1 MVNWLD
7 EARAIAPRLYEI
19 RRDFHR
25 HPETGDEEVRTGSRI
40 AEIMEGL
47 GYTVT
52 RPMGTSVV
60 AELAGGPGKAV
71 GLRADID
78 ALPVT
83 ELTGCDF
90 ASENPGRM
98 HACGHDIHTT
108 GAIGA
113 AMLLA
118 AHKDELPGT
127 VRFLFQ
133 PNEEQDGGAQRM
145 IDAGAADGLSAVFGA
160 HVDPA
165 LPAGVIGIRYGAFYA
180 ASATYDITVRGVGT
194 HAAKPQ
200 FGKNP
205 ITAGAAVAKALK
217 DLWLSLGEEG
227 VVSVTRF
234 EAGTAYNIIPDEA
247 HLAGTIRIFG
257 LPQRDALA
265 AKLAETASKAAAA
278 YGCTAQ
284 TAIHP
289 TYGGIINTDAE
300 TALAEETAK
309 EVLGEAQVR
318 PVGSTMIS
326 EDVGCFI
333 DKCTGS
339 FYHVGAGSDFPLH
352 SPRFLPKEEILIP
365 LSAVHAA
372 VVWKAMQR

>member
-1 MVNWLD
+1 MINWLE
-7 EARAIAPRLYEI
+7 EARGIADKLYDI

-25 HPETGDEEVRTGSRI
+25 HPETGDEEVRTGNRI

-60 AELAGGPGKAV
+60 AELSGGSGKAV

-83 ELTGCDF
+83 ELTGSEF
-90 ASENPGRM
+90 ASETPGKM
-98 HACGHDIHTT
+98 HACGHDMHMT

-118 AHKDELPGT
+118 AHKEELPGT

-180 ASATYDITVRGVGT
+180 ASATYDIYVHGVGT

-205 ITAGAAVAKALK
+205 ITAASAVALAVR
-217 DLWLSLGEEG
+217 DLWQSLGDQG

-234 EAGTAYNIIPDEA
+234 EAGTAYNIIPDDA
-247 HLAGTIRIFG
+247 HLAGTMRIFG
-257 LPQRDALA
+257 LPQRAALA
-265 AKLAETASKAAAA
+265 QKLTETAQRVAAE
-278 YGCTAQ
+278 YGCTAEV
-284 TAIHP
+284 AIHP

-300 TALAEETAK
+300 TALAEETAI
-309 EVLGEAQVR
+309 ETLGEASVER
-318 PVGSTMIS
+318 IGSTMIS

-339 FYHVGAGSDFPLH
+339 FYHVGAGCELPLH
-352 SPRFLPKEEILIP
+352 SPRFLPKEEALVP
-365 LSAVHAA
+365 LAAVHAA
-372 VVWKAMQR
+372 ILWKAMKR